1 MNSDDII
8 KQMQSELDKAL
19 ASTVTL
25 DDDESDPEFISTGVD
40 VLDLLLGG
48 GIAMNKLTLIAGDP
62 GTFKSTLA
70 ISVCA
75 QLQRKYERSL
85 VLYLD
90 SESATSVKRMRQ
102 LGLKHVAPKT
112 NLTVEKVF
120 ATIDAVILFKEEKKL
135 LDVPTI
141 VVWDSIANTPTEAE
155 LKTNDVNSV
164 IGLKARIISSRLPVV
179 INMLNKYNIT
189 LLFINQFRD
198 KVQIGPFT
206 QANDLRHLNPQ
217 KTLPGGNSPKFNASQ
232 FLQLKVSRVFNPQN
246 SPYGFRATVV
256 NVKTVKNK
264 FFPDGYE
271 AEIVINPATGA
282 HNLYTNFELLKANKK
297 VVSSSW
303 SYLKD
308 YPDKKFRVKELEK
321 IYNTDTVFRQEFD
334 RIVKELL
341 NEMRAKMAN
350 FEDIV
355 TVQHEEQSLVDTQS
369 DTANTTQVVSDLAS
383 SEQSEAQ
390 TAETVSTET
399 QTTNTATEPSD
410 HVSED
415 STNEQAD
422 ELNEDDNEQD
432 TDDTNKQDSVDNK
445 LEDQNDSTSGFTQTS
460 PNDQPQNGIQ
470 TLSVPVLS

>member
-8 KQMQSELDKAL
+8 KQMQTELDRAL
-19 ASTVTL
+19 ASTVAL
-25 DDDESDPEFISTGVD
+25 DDDDSDPEFISTGID

-48 GIAMNKLTLIAGDP
+48 GIAMNKLTLIVGDP

-90 SESATSVKRMRQ
+90 SESATSVKRLRQ
-102 LGLKHVAPKT
+102 LGLRHVAPKT

-120 ATIDAVILFKEEKKL
+120 ATIDAIILFKEEKNL

-179 INMLNKYNIT
+179 INMLKKYNIT

-206 QANDLRHLNPQ
+206 QASDLKHLNPQ

-282 HNLYTNFELLKANKK
+282 NNLYTNFELLKANKK
-297 VVSSSW
+297 IVSSSW

-321 IYNTDTVFRQEFD
+321 IYNTDPTFRQQFD
-334 RIVKELL
+334 RIVRELI
-341 NEMRAKMAN
+341 NEMKAKMAN
-350 FEDIV
+350 FEEIV
-355 TVQHEEQSLVDTQS
+355 AVQSEEQSD
-369 DTANTTQVVSDLAS
+369 DETQVDAV
-383 SEQSEAQ
+383 Q
-390 TAETVSTET
+390 ETV
-399 QTTNTATEPSD
+399 QTTNQIQTEYQASTSEEPSA
-410 HVSED
+410 
-415 STNEQAD
+415 EQ
-422 ELNEDDNEQD
+422 
-432 TDDTNKQDSVDNK
+432 T
-445 LEDQNDSTSGFTQTS
+445 NDSTVEETNVGSEDNEAEQTVSAQADNVDEAIDNTNSTTRQADSNNHVVETQR
-460 PNDQPQNGIQ
+460 
-470 TLSVPVLS
+470 LSVPVVS

>member
-1 MNSDDII
+1 MTSADDII
-8 KQMQSELDKAL
+8 KQMQNELDKAL
-19 ASTVTL
+19 ASTVAL
-25 DDDESDPEFISTGVD
+25 EDDETDTEFIPTGID

-75 QLQRKYERSL
+75 QLQRKYEKSL
-85 VLYLD
+85 ILYLD

-102 LGLKHVAPKT
+102 LGLKYVAPKT

-120 ATIDAVILFKEEKKL
+120 STIDAVILFKEEKKL
-135 LDVPTI
+135 LDVPTV
-141 VVWDSIANTPTEAE
+141 VVWDSVANTPTEAE
-155 LKTNDVNSV
+155 LRTSDVNSV

-179 INMLNKYNIT
+179 INMLKKYNIT
-189 LLFINQFRD
+189 LIFINQFRD

-206 QANDLRHLNPQ
+206 QANDLRHLSPQ
-217 KTLPGGNSPKFNASQ
+217 KTLPGGNSLKFNASQ

-271 AEIVINPATGA
+271 AEIVIDPASGP

-297 VVSSSW
+297 VVSSAW

-321 IYNTDTVFRQEFD
+321 IYNSDDTFRQQYD
-334 RIVKELL
+334 KIVRELL
-341 NEMRAKMAN
+341 DEMRVKMSN
-350 FEDIV
+350 FEDVV
-355 TVQHEEQSLVDTQS
+355 TVQQEEQTNQEVQQPTETVVEQPTEVVVEQPTQ
-369 DTANTTQVVSDLAS
+369 TEEQPTEVATEEQEAS
-383 SEQSEAQ
+383 QTNNSEAQ
-390 TAETVSTET
+390 
-399 QTTNTATEPSD
+399 
-410 HVSED
+410 
-415 STNEQAD
+415 
-422 ELNEDDNEQD
+422 DN
-432 TDDTNKQDSVDNK
+432 N
-445 LEDQNDSTSGFTQTS
+445 L
-460 PNDQPQNGIQ
+460 QNG
-470 TLSVPVLS
+470 TVPVLA